1 MCRKGSGIAGFESDR
16 FAGNV
21 EAVSFETDP
30 EIERAEDLSSVAKV
44 KDEAFHTRLHLF
56 LQTKS
61 DSLLAPLEVS
71 GHTMR
76 MDAQAILNRR

>member
-16 FAGNV
+16 FRWECV

-30 EIERAEDLSSVAKV
+30 EIERAEDLSSVAKA

-56 LQTKS
+56 LQT
-61 DSLLAPLEVS
+61 
-71 GHTMR
+71 
-76 MDAQAILNRR
+76 